1 MASSSSELTLDLRPA
16 AAADLVP
23 KAVGVLLRGSSG
35 ARRRELLEEYVKRL
49 EEERRKID
57 GFRRELPLCMLLISD
72 GRWSFF
78 CFFDV
83 GLWVGGGGGF

>member
-16 AAADLVP
+16 AAAAFVP
-23 KAVGVLLRGSSG
+23 KTVGVLLRESSG
-35 ARRRELLEEYVKRL
+35 AGRRVQLEEYVKRL

-78 CFFDV
+78 F
-83 GLWVGGGGGF
+83 

>member
-16 AAADLVP
+16 AAAVDLVP
-23 KAVGVLLRGSSG
+23 KAVGVLLRESSG

-72 GRWSFF
+72 GRWSSFV
-78 CFFDV
+78 FDV
-83 GLWVGGGGGF
+83 GFVGRGGGGF

>member
-1 MASSSSELTLDLRPA
+1 MASSSSEPTLDLRPA
-16 AAADLVP
+16 EAAEAVFVP
-23 KAVGVLLRGSSG
+23 KTVGVLLRESSG
-35 ARRRELLEEYVKRL
+35 ARRREQLEEYVKRL

-78 CFFDV
+78 F
-83 GLWVGGGGGF
+83 